1 MAREEKAAIVTA
13 TDNNQTIQVPCAVT
27 RVVGVAPSQTN
38 RLLNSNILTV
48 VREAAGTHIQ
58 INRLTRAAT
67 DTDSGIR
74 TLVAL
79 AALAATAQAV
89 AISREDLIT
98 NRVQAARAATIVA
111 IEPTKK
117 AAAVA
122 TADKINSKE
131 DPTAT
136 INTTNRTNSTNHVH
150 LMIVI
155 RAILTHTVKRSCPVS
170 HSIIRSLRKLSRRHR
185 SLVVQL

>member
-74 TLVAL
+74 TL

-170 HSIIRSLRKLSRRHR
+170 HSIIRPLRKLSRRHR